1 MLPVTIKL
9 SRFPTL
15 VILGCAFVVT
25 VPAVVADE
33 TVPDTL
39 APATELATLATLA
52 CVALIE

>member
-9 SRFPTL
+9 SKFPTL
-15 VILGCAFVVT
+15 VMLGCAFVVT

-39 APATELATLATLA
+39 APATEFAV
-52 CVALIE
+52 VA